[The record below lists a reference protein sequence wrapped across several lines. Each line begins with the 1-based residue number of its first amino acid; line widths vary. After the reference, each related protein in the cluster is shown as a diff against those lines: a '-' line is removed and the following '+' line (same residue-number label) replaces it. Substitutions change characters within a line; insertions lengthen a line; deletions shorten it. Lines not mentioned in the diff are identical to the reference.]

1 MNQTGGPRI
10 SRAENPTILGAYARL
25 LFDYLRALGCDPTS
39 VLPAAQVAEIEVAEA
54 HALTSRDEWL
64 DMIARIAGQTDDQD
78 LALKIGEAFQIRH
91 LGLAGHVLINC
102 TTLGEAGRQVVRY
115 YHLMGDMG
123 GSQLRRRG
131 EWAED
136 IFEWAEEGPPPPA
149 LEQLWAAAT
158 VSLGR
163 WLTGRNDLRW
173 EAHFR
178 FPRPANISH
187 YERIFQGTPRFGQ
200 ATTKLVFPAEVLDLP
215 IAMGNP
221 ELRVMAETQANAV
234 LKALET
240 EPEILRRTRLL
251 IAQHLAAGRASLDDV
266 APMLGV
272 SGRTLHRRL
281 AECGCSFRELAD
293 TVRRSRAEGFL
304 RNPAVSLAEIAFML
318 GYSEQSTFQ
327 HAFKRWTG
335 QTPGEFRARMSDKP
349 DAPRR
354 QRDTT

>member
-1 MNQTGGPRI
+1 MNQPDGSALPSALWPARSI
-10 SRAENPTILGAYARL
+10 SAGYARL
-25 LFDYLRALGCDPTS
+25 LFDYLRALGHNPTTA
-39 VLPAAQVAEIEVAEA
+39 LPAAQVAEIEAVEA
-54 HALTSRDEWL
+54 HALTSRTEWL
-64 DMIARIAGQTDDQD
+64 DMIASLAGQTDDPD

-102 TTLGEAGRQVVRY
+102 STLGEAGRQVVRY
-115 YHLMGDMG
+115 HRLIGDVGSSHL
-123 GSQLRRRG
+123 SRSG

-136 IFEWAEEGPPPPA
+136 IFEWPEDGPPPPA

-163 WLTGRNDLRW
+163 WLTGRNDLCW

-178 FPRPANISH
+178 FPQPRDMSN
-187 YERIFQGTPRFGQ
+187 YERIFRSAPRFGE
-200 ATTKLVFPAEVLDLP
+200 ATTRLVFPARVLDLP

-221 ELRVMAETQANAV
+221 ELRVMAETQAAAV

-240 EPEILRRTRLL
+240 EPEILRRTRFL
-251 IAQHLAAGRASLDDV
+251 IAQQLATGRSALDDV
-266 APMLGV
+266 APLLGM

-281 AECGCSFRELAD
+281 AECGCNFRELAD
-293 TVRRSRAEGFL
+293 TVRRSRAEDLL
-304 RNPAVSLAEIAFML
+304 RNPAISLAEIAFML

-335 QTPGEFRARMSDKP
+335 QTPGEFRASMADKP
-349 DAPRR
+349 EIPI
-354 QRDTT
+354 

>member
-1 MNQTGGPRI
+1 MNHAGGSTLSRI
-10 SRAENPTILGAYARL
+10 EAPTILGAYARL
-25 LFDYLRALGCDPTS
+25 LFDYLRAMGCNPAS
-39 VLPAAQVAEIEVAEA
+39 ALPASQVAEIEAAEA

-64 DMIARIAGQTDDQD
+64 DMIAMIAGQTDDED

-102 TTLGEAGRQVVRY
+102 TTLGEAGQQVVRY
-115 YHLMGDMG
+115 YRLMGDMG
-123 GSQLRRRG
+123 GSQLRRSG

-136 IFEWAEEGPPPPA
+136 IFEWAEDGPPPPA

-163 WLTGRNDLRW
+163 WLTGRSDLRW

-178 FPRPANISH
+178 FPCPRDISH
-187 YERIFQGTPRFGQ
+187 YQRIFQDTPRFGQ
-200 ATTKLVFPAEVLDLP
+200 ANTKLVFPARVLDLP

-221 ELRVMAETQANAV
+221 ELRIMAEKQANAV
-234 LKALET
+234 LNALET

-251 IAQHLAAGRASLDDV
+251 IAQHLAAGRASLEEI
-266 APMLGV
+266 APLLGI

-281 AECGCSFRELAD
+281 TECGCGFRELAA
-293 TVRRSRAEGFL
+293 TVRRSRAESFL
-304 RNPAVSLAEIAFML
+304 RNPAISLAEVAFML

-335 QTPGEFRARMSDKP
+335 QTPGEFRARMADKP
-349 DAPRR
+349 AAPI
-354 QRDTT
+354 